1 MVPILKNIFL
11 NMPRKLQ
18 LIKNIPE
25 MLEVQMVAVAKLEA
39 SYYVEAVKLEAEQL
53 DPGGPEDLED
63 QAVQES
69 DHLVGHPVVHMEV

>member
-1 MVPILKNIFL
+1 MVPIIINIFL

-39 SYYVEAVKLEAEQL
+39 SYFVEAVKLEAEQL
-53 DPGGPEDLED
+53 APGDPADLED

-69 DHLVGHPVVHMEV
+69 DH

>member
-1 MVPILKNIFL
+1 MVPIIINIFL

-39 SYYVEAVKLEAEQL
+39 SYFVEPVKLEAEQL
-53 DPGGPEDLED
+53 APGDQADLED
-63 QAVQES
+63 QES
-69 DHLVGHPVVHMEV
+69 DH

>member
-1 MVPILKNIFL
+1 MVPITINIFL
-11 NMPRKLQ
+11 KMPRKLQ

-39 SYYVEAVKLEAEQL
+39 SYFVEAVKLEAEQL
-53 DPGGPEDLED
+53 APGDPEDPED

-69 DHLVGHPVVHMEV
+69 DH

>member
-1 MVPILKNIFL
+1 MINIFL
-11 NMPRKLQ
+11 NMPKKFQ

-39 SYYVEAVKLEAEQL
+39 SYFVEAVKLEAEQL
-53 DPGGPEDLED
+53 APGDPEDLED

-69 DHLVGHPVVHMEV
+69 DH

>member
-1 MVPILKNIFL
+1 MIYSTYEHVAKVTTNE
-11 NMPRKLQ
+11 
-18 LIKNIPE
+18 NIPE

-53 DPGGPEDLED
+53 ALGDPEDLED

-69 DHLVGHPVVHMEV
+69 GHLVDHPVVHMEV

>member
-1 MVPILKNIFL
+1 MVPILINIFL

-39 SYYVEAVKLEAEQL
+39 SYFVEAVKLEAEQL
-53 DPGGPEDLED
+53 APGDPEDLED

-69 DHLVGHPVVHMEV
+69 DH

>member
-1 MVPILKNIFL
+1 MVPIIINIFL

-39 SYYVEAVKLEAEQL
+39 SYFVEAVKLEAEQL
-53 DPGGPEDLED
+53 APGDPEDLED

-69 DHLVGHPVVHMEV
+69 DH

>member
-1 MVPILKNIFL
+1 MVPILINIFL

-39 SYYVEAVKLEAEQL
+39 SYFVEAVKLEAEQL
-53 DPGGPEDLED
+53 APVDPEDLED

-69 DHLVGHPVVHMEV
+69 DH

>member
-1 MVPILKNIFL
+1 MVPILINIFL
-11 NMPRKLQ
+11 NMPKKFQ

-39 SYYVEAVKLEAEQL
+39 SYFVEAVKLEAEQL
-53 DPGGPEDLED
+53 AQEDPEDPED

-69 DHLVGHPVVHMEV
+69 DH

>member
-1 MVPILKNIFL
+1 MVPIIINIFL

-39 SYYVEAVKLEAEQL
+39 SYFVEAVKLEAEQL
-53 DPGGPEDLED
+53 DPGDPEDLED

-69 DHLVGHPVVHMEV
+69 DH

>member
-11 NMPRKLQ
+11 NMPKKLQ

-39 SYYVEAVKLEAEQL
+39 SYFVEAVKLEAEQL
-53 DPGGPEDLED
+53 APGDPEDPEDPED

-69 DHLVGHPVVHMEV
+69 DH

>member
-1 MVPILKNIFL
+1 MVPITINIFL
-11 NMPRKLQ
+11 KMPRKLQ

-39 SYYVEAVKLEAEQL
+39 SYFVEAVKLEAEQL
-53 DPGGPEDLED
+53 DPGDPEDLED

-69 DHLVGHPVVHMEV
+69 DH

>member
-1 MVPILKNIFL
+1 MVPILINIFL

-39 SYYVEAVKLEAEQL
+39 SYFVEAVKLEAEQL
-53 DPGGPEDLED
+53 APEDQED
-63 QAVQES
+63 QVVQES
-69 DHLVGHPVVHMEV
+69 DH

>member
-1 MVPILKNIFL
+1 MIYSTYEHVAKVTTNE
-11 NMPRKLQ
+11 K
-18 LIKNIPE
+18 IPE

-53 DPGGPEDLED
+53 ALGDPEDLVD

-69 DHLVGHPVVHMEV
+69 DHLVDHPVVHMEV

>member
-1 MVPILKNIFL
+1 
-11 NMPRKLQ
+11 MPRKLQ

-39 SYYVEAVKLEAEQL
+39 SYFVEAVKLEAEQL
-53 DPGGPEDLED
+53 DPGDPEDLED

-69 DHLVGHPVVHMEV
+69 DH

>member
-1 MVPILKNIFL
+1 MVPIIINIFL

-39 SYYVEAVKLEAEQL
+39 SYFVEAVKLEAEQL
-53 DPGGPEDLED
+53 DPGDPEDLED
-63 QAVQES
+63 QVVQES
-69 DHLVGHPVVHMEV
+69 DH

>member
-1 MVPILKNIFL
+1 MVPILINIFL

-39 SYYVEAVKLEAEQL
+39 SYFVEAVKLEAEQL
-53 DPGGPEDLED
+53 APGDPEDLED
-63 QAVQES
+63 QAVLES
-69 DHLVGHPVVHMEV
+69 DH